1 MWISAI
7 KSKVLA
13 DPEMQSAAVRLGIW
27 LFAVIYVGLTAL
39 YRHYAVDLHAYSILF
54 SVYLILFVG
63 ITYSVYRRPNWQP
76 RRYASI
82 FIDISATTMAIY
94 LTSEPINPFCALY
107 VWIFISYGTR
117 YGAPFPRIASVLS
130 IAAYSLLLTVLGA
143 WETRGFEASFFLIL
157 FAVLPIYQESLLN
170 RIRSAHEAAESARAD
185 AEHANQAKTAF
196 LANMSHEIRTPM
208 NGVLAMTQLLLRCN
222 LEPQPREYAR
232 HIQTSG
238 TTLLGILNE
247 ILDFCKVESGKLEIV
262 EEHFSLK
269 ALCAEATALL
279 RVNAEDKGLTLD
291 TEIAS
296 SVPDV
301 VFGARRQLCQ
311 VMVNLLGNAI
321 KFTEKGGA
329 TLTISDAVEEKSQ
342 RIRFEVRDTGIGI
355 DPQYHDQVFT
365 RFSQADTSRARTHT
379 GTGLGLAISRKL
391 VETLGGRIGFES
403 TSGQGSTFWFELP
416 FAPGDPTAVTT
427 PAKEEDALP
436 LRNVRILL
444 VDDDRINR
452 FAGQRLLEQ
461 DGHQVTTV
469 CDGHEALRELGSNPY
484 DVVLMDVHM
493 PELDGVETT
502 RRIRSGEIPSCT
514 KIPIIGVTA
523 SILKDENAAYLRAG
537 MDHVVA
543 KPLDVNL
550 LNEIIQQCT
559 LLPDSF
565 TNRLALNGNPS
576 N

>member
-7 KSKVLA
+7 KRVVKTE
-13 DPEMQSAAVRLGIW
+13 PEMRSAAVRLGIW
-27 LFAVIYVGLTAL
+27 LFAVVYVGLTAI
-39 YRHYAVDLHAYSILF
+39 YRHYEVDLFAYSILF
-54 SVYLILFVG
+54 SVYLILFVS
-63 ITYSVYRRPNWQP
+63 ITYSVHRRPNWQP
-76 RRYASI
+76 RRYVSI
-82 FIDISATTMAIY
+82 FVDISATTMAIY
-94 LTSEPINPFCALY
+94 LTGEPINPFCALY

-130 IAAYSLLLTVLGA
+130 IGAYSLLLTVLGA
-143 WETRGFEASFFLIL
+143 WETKGFEATFFLIL
-157 FAVLPIYQESLLN
+157 FAVLPIYQESLLDK
-170 RIRSAHEAAESARAD
+170 IRSARAATESAKAD
-185 AEHANQAKTAF
+185 AERANQAKTAF

-208 NGVLAMTQLLLRCN
+208 NGVLAMTQLLLRCE
-222 LEPQPREYAR
+222 LDQQSREYAR

-262 EEHFSLK
+262 DEHFSIK

-291 TEIAS
+291 TEIAA
-296 SVPDV
+296 SVDDV

-311 VMVNLLGNAI
+311 MLVNLLGNAI
-321 KFTEKGGA
+321 KFTEKGGV
-329 TLTISDAVEEKSQ
+329 TLTIRDVENEGAQ
-342 RIRFEVRDTGIGI
+342 RVRFEVRDSGIGI

-365 RFSQADTSRARTHT
+365 RFSQADTSRARTHS

-391 VETLGGRIGFES
+391 VETLGGNIGFES
-403 TSGQGSTFWFELP
+403 TPGQGSTFWFELP
-416 FAPGDPTAVTT
+416 FEAGEPTAVTA
-427 PAKEEDALP
+427 PVQEEEALP

-452 FAGQRLLEQ
+452 YAGQRLLEQ
-461 DGHQVTTV
+461 DGHQVKTV
-469 CDGHEALRELGSNPY
+469 CDGHEALRELGSNTY

-502 RRIRSGEIPSCT
+502 RRIRRGEIPSCT

-550 LNEIIQQCT
+550 LNEIIQQCA

-565 TNRLALNGNPS
+565 TNRLAVNENPS